1 MADTGPTDYELLYFI
16 RQDDE
21 ESMNQLIDRYRL
33 IIWKIV
39 HQICRFTPIGFD
51 KDDLFQEGM
60 MGLMDAINAYRD
72 DKDCRF
78 SSFASVCIER
88 QIRSFL
94 RRTRSQSYKLLSD
107 ATSLDAPLMVNEDDL
122 YLKDV
127 VSIDIKEFNP
137 VYQSMINWASDQV
150 PLLKSKVNDIDW
162 KIYHMFQIGY
172 TYKEIANDLN
182 VDEKDVDNAL
192 QKVKRKMR
200 SLFDTE

>member
-1 MADTGPTDYELLYFI
+1 
-16 RQDDE
+16 
-21 ESMNQLIDRYRL
+21 
-33 IIWKIV
+33 
-39 HQICRFTPIGFD
+39 
-51 KDDLFQEGM
+51 
-60 MGLMDAINAYRD
+60 
-72 DKDCRF
+72 
-78 SSFASVCIER
+78 
-88 QIRSFL
+88 
-94 RRTRSQSYKLLSD
+94 
-107 ATSLDAPLMVNEDDL
+107 MV
-122 YLKDV
+122 
-127 VSIDIKEFNP
+127 KEFNP